1 MQRGIVLQAIRKVLP
16 HGSLLLALLITILA
30 GRFTFV
36 ALEPWTGL
44 SEEPKK
50 GPRKSRRAAMAGPSV
65 SATSEKARLPASST
79 PKTAAGQTTIRE
91 RVMIGTVLSVKHGT
105 QRSGVYVD
113 GELVGNTPFAGDLS
127 CRRGE
132 PVTIEIVPRKG
143 PAIVR
148 TPVCHSG
155 AIEVFE

>member
-1 MQRGIVLQAIRKVLP
+1 MQRGIVLDAIRKVLP
-16 HGSLLLALLITILA
+16 LGSLLLALLITILA

-50 GPRKSRRAAMAGPSV
+50 RPRKSRRE
-65 SATSEKARLPASST
+65 TTPASASAQPSLGT
-79 PKTAAGQTTIRE
+79 SPRAKTASSQPARQV
-91 RVMIGTVLSVKHGT
+91 RVMVGALLSVKHGT
-105 QRSGVYVD
+105 QRSEVYVN
-113 GELVGNTPFAGDLS
+113 GELVGSTPFAGDLS
-127 CRRGE
+127 CRQGE
-132 PVTIEIVPRKG
+132 PVNIEIVPRKG